1 MDLRVKTWLGC
12 RRVGKFRN
20 TSTNALFRRTL
31 TGGAAEHQPTSSSVR
46 AVNLVCRQC
55 CSQEGSTCVPA
66 VHQALQ
72 GPAAVMAGLL
82 LALSK
87 ERGLVTRTHSEGAP
101 RIHVESTESPHS
113 FYCRLALL
121 IGQRAVFA
129 SSPRLPCVPLCHREG
144 ATALNGENI
153 PPVRVRAPLRA
164 QLCWEAWGWGRSTLR
179 G

>member
-1 MDLRVKTWLGC
+1 MKTWLGC

-55 CSQEGSTCVPA
+55 YSQEGSTCVPA

-72 GPAAVMAGLL
+72 GPAAVMAGLP